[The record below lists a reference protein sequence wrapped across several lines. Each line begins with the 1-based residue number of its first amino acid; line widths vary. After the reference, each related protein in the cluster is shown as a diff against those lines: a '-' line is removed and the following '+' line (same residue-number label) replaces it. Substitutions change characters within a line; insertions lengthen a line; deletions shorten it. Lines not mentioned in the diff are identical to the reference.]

1 VLKKFFI
8 LKGGTIIGTKRCM
21 PFMTKEGRMKATKN
35 MISFGISNLVV
46 IGGDGSLTGANLFRE
61 EWPYHINELLKNSN
75 YCLIL
80 LTFGNKHLNIPLGEI
95 DEETSK
101 KFDHLNLVGIVGS
114 IDNDF
119 SGTDMTIGADT
130 ALHRILE
137 AIDSIVSTAFSHQ
150 RTFIMEVMGR
160 NCG

>member
-1 VLKKFFI
+1 MFITLKFLVPI
-8 LKGGTIIGTKRCM
+8 
-21 PFMTKEGRMKATKN
+21 KN
-35 MISFGISNLVV
+35 
-46 IGGDGSLTGANLFRE
+46 
-61 EWPYHINELLKNSN
+61 
-75 YCLIL
+75 
-80 LTFGNKHLNIPLGEI
+80 LNICLEEI